1 MKNKKTAGR
10 PAAAGALAGLC
21 CGLFGGGGGMVLI
34 PLLTRWLRLET
45 RPAFATCVAVIA
57 PLSLVSVGFYLFR
70 GRLNIFAALPY
81 MTGGT
86 LGGFLAGKT
95 FQKLPV
101 SVLRKGLAILLL
113 YGGVR
118 ALFWS

>member
-10 PAAAGALAGLC
+10 PAASGALAGLC

-45 RPAFATCVAVIA
+45 RQAFATCVAVIA
-57 PLSLVSVGFYLFR
+57 PLSLVSAGIYLFR
-70 GRLNIFAALPY
+70 GRLDVLAALPY
-81 MTGGT
+81 MAGGV

-95 FQKLPV
+95 FQKVPV
-101 SVLRKGLAILLL
+101 PVLRKGLAILLL